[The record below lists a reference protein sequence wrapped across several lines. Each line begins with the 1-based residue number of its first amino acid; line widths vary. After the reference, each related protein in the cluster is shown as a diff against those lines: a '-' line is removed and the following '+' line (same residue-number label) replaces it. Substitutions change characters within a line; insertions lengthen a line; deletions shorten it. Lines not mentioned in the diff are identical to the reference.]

1 MIVRYLLDTN
11 IVSNVL
17 KPVPSPELAGWM
29 ERQADESLFVS
40 ALTVAE
46 LRRGMLLLPAG
57 RRRRELESWFA
68 GSSGPQALFSGRIL
82 SFDETAAEIWARL
95 MAEGSARGRPRSG
108 LDMIIA
114 ATAVANDCIM
124 VTADEKDFTGVTI
137 VNPMKPSH

>member
-1 MIVRYLLDTN
+1 MIRYLLDTN
-11 IVSNVL
+11 IINNAL

-29 ERQADESLFVS
+29 EQQVDEALFIS

-46 LRRGMLLLPAG
+46 IQRGMLLLPAG

-68 GSSGPQALFSGRIL
+68 GPSGPQALFLGRIL
-82 SFDETAAEIWARL
+82 AFDESAAGIWARL

-114 ATAVANDCIM
+114 ATAIANDCTM
-124 VTADEKDFTGVTI
+124 VTANERDFMGVTV
-137 VNPMKPSH
+137 VNPMKSPH